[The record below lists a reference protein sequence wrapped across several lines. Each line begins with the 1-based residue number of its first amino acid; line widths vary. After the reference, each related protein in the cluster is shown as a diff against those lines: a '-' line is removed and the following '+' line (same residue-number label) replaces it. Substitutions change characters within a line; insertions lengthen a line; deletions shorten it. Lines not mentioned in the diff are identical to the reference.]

1 MKADAS
7 RRLGLCVC
15 CRDAYTKTPG
25 SLMSQAFT
33 PTSQVNAPA
42 RTMSGRDIQTLFL
55 ASLGGALE
63 FYDFVVFVFFVLP
76 LSHLFFP
83 PDMAPWLAKLQVYG
97 IFAAGYLAR
106 PLGGIVMAHFGDRQ
120 GRKRMFTLSV
130 FLMALPTLAI
140 GLLPTYAVVGVLAPL
155 LLLLMRVVQGVAI
168 GGEVPGAWVFVA
180 EHAPPGRV
188 GFACACLTSGLTV
201 GILIGS
207 LTAAWINHHL
217 LPDEVLRW
225 GWRLPFL
232 LGGVFGFVAVWLRRW
247 LSETPV
253 FAELR
258 ERKALSR
265 ELPLRIVL
273 AAHRSSVVLSMAV
286 TWTLT
291 AAILVLILM
300 LPSLAQK
307 SFGIAPDLAFLGNS
321 IAAFCLGV
329 GCIAYG
335 WLADRIG
342 APRALLFGS
351 LALLAVTYV
360 LFADLA
366 AGGAHFLALYAL
378 TGFLVG
384 AVGVVPTVMVAV
396 FPAPVRY
403 SGISFAYNVAYAVF
417 GASTATLIGYL
428 AERAGRMAP
437 AHYVALTAVV
447 SVVAAWWL
455 MASRRADGQV
465 RENLGSA

>member
-1 MKADAS
+1 MAQVLSSTAS
-7 RRLGLCVC
+7 MSPGRALG
-15 CRDAYTKTPG
+15 
-25 SLMSQAFT
+25 
-33 PTSQVNAPA
+33 
-42 RTMSGRDIQTLFL
+42 GRDIQTLLL

-63 FYDFVVFVFFVLP
+63 FYDFVVFVFFALP

-83 PDMAPWLAKLQVYG
+83 PNTAPWLAQLQVYG

-140 GLLPTYAVVGVLAPL
+140 GLLPVYAQAGVLAPL

-217 LPDEVLRW
+217 SPEDVLRW
-225 GWRLPFL
+225 GWRAPFL
-232 LGGVFGFVAVWLRRW
+232 LGGAFGFVAVWLRRW

-253 FAELR
+253 FTELR

-265 ELPLRIVL
+265 ELPLRTVL
-273 AAHRSSVVLSMAV
+273 AGHGGGVLLSMAV
-286 TWTLT
+286 TWMLT

-300 LPSLAQK
+300 LPNLAQK
-307 SFGIAPDLAFLGNS
+307 SFGIAADRAFLGNS
-321 IAAFCLGV
+321 LAAFCLGL
-329 GCIAYG
+329 GCLAYG
-335 WLADRIG
+335 WLTDRIG
-342 APRALLFGS
+342 AARALLLGS
-351 LALLAVTYV
+351 VALVAVTYA
-360 LFADLA
+360 LFRDMA

-384 AVGVVPTVMVAV
+384 TVGVVPTVMVGA
-396 FPAPVRY
+396 FPAAIRY
-403 SGISFAYNVAYAVF
+403 SGLSFAYNVAYAVF
-417 GASTATLIGYL
+417 GATTATLIGYL
-428 AERAGRMAP
+428 AERVGAMAP
-437 AHYVALTAVV
+437 AHYVAITAVV
-447 SVVAAWWL
+447 SVVAASWL
-455 MASRRADGQV
+455 MVSRKAPQTV
-465 RENLGSA
+465 A

>member
-1 MKADAS
+1 MTQAISSAAALAPE
-7 RRLGLCVC
+7 RRLG
-15 CRDAYTKTPG
+15 A
-25 SLMSQAFT
+25 
-33 PTSQVNAPA
+33 
-42 RTMSGRDIQTLFL
+42 RDIQTLLL

-63 FYDFVVFVFFVLP
+63 FYDFVVFVFFALP

-83 PDMAPWLAKLQVYG
+83 QDTAPWLAQLQVYG

-140 GLLPTYAVVGVLAPL
+140 GLLPVYASIGLLAPL
-155 LLLLMRVVQGVAI
+155 LLLVMRVVQGVAI

-180 EHAPPGRV
+180 EHAPRGRV

-217 LPDEVLRW
+217 APAEVLAW

-232 LGGVFGFVAVWLRRW
+232 LGGVFGFIAVWLRRW

-253 FAELR
+253 FAQLR

-265 ELPLRIVL
+265 ELPLR
-273 AAHRSSVVLSMAV
+273 SVMASHGGSVALSMAV
-286 TWTLT
+286 TWMLT

-300 LPSLAQK
+300 LPSLVQK
-307 SFGIAPDLAFLGNS
+307 SFGIAPDVAFLGNS

-329 GCIAYG
+329 GCIAFG
-335 WLADRIG
+335 WLVDRIG
-342 APRALLFGS
+342 AAWALLLGSVALVMATYGLFG
-351 LALLAVTYV
+351 
-360 LFADLA
+360 DLA
-366 AGGAHFLALYAL
+366 AGGAHFLPLYAL

-384 AVGVVPTVMVAV
+384 TVAVVPTIMVAA
-396 FPAPVRY
+396 FPAPIRY

-437 AHYVALTAVV
+437 AHYVCITAVV
-447 SVVAAWWL
+447 SVLVALWL
-455 MASRRADGQV
+455 LAKGRGRGELAD
-465 RENLGSA
+465 

>member
-1 MKADAS
+1 MTQVFPTTPALAS
-7 RRLGLCVC
+7 PERRLG
-15 CRDAYTKTPG
+15 A
-25 SLMSQAFT
+25 
-33 PTSQVNAPA
+33 
-42 RTMSGRDIQTLFL
+42 RDIKTLLL

-63 FYDFVVFVFFVLP
+63 FYDFVVFVFFTIP

-83 PDMAPWLAKLQVYG
+83 PDTAPWLARLQIYG

-140 GLLPTYAVVGVLAPL
+140 GLLPVYATVGVLAPL
-155 LLLLMRVVQGVAI
+155 LLLLMRIVQGVAI

-180 EHAPPGRV
+180 EHAPRGRV
-188 GFACACLTSGLTV
+188 GFACACLTSGLTA
-201 GILIGS
+201 GILMGS

-217 LPDEVLRW
+217 APEEVLRW
-225 GWRLPFL
+225 GWRAPFW
-232 LGGVFGFVAVWLRRW
+232 LGGLFGFIAVWLRRW

-253 FAELR
+253 FAQLR

-265 ELPLRIVL
+265 ELPLRNVL
-273 AAHRSSVVLSMAV
+273 ADHGGSVVLSMAI
-286 TWTLT
+286 TWLLT

-300 LPSLAQK
+300 LPNLAQK
-307 SFGIAPDLAFLGNS
+307 SFGMAPDAAFFGNS
-321 IAAFCLGV
+321 LAAFALGLGCL
-329 GCIAYG
+329 AYG
-335 WLADRIG
+335 WLVDRIG
-342 APRALLFGS
+342 APLALLIGS
-351 LALLAVTYV
+351 LALVACTYA

-366 AGGAHFLALYAL
+366 AGGAHFLLLYAL

-384 AVGVVPTVMVAV
+384 VVGVVPTIMVAA

-428 AERAGRMAP
+428 AEKAGRMAP
-437 AHYVALTAVV
+437 AHYVAMTAAV
-447 SVVAAWWL
+447 SVVAALWLL
-455 MASRRADGQV
+455 MARRSSGDA
-465 RENLGSA
+465 LT

>member
-1 MKADAS
+1 
-7 RRLGLCVC
+7 
-15 CRDAYTKTPG
+15 
-25 SLMSQAFT
+25 MSQVFAT
-33 PTSQVNAPA
+33 TSSMTSPSRMLA
-42 RTMSGRDIQTLFL
+42 GRDIQTLLL

-63 FYDFVVFVFFVLP
+63 FYDFVVFVFFALP

-83 PDMAPWLAKLQVYG
+83 PDTAPWLAQMQVYG

-140 GLLPTYAVVGVLAPL
+140 GLLPVYASAGALAPL

-180 EHAPPGRV
+180 EHAPRGRV
-188 GFACACLTSGLTV
+188 GFACACLTSGLTA

-217 LPDEVLRW
+217 TPEQVLGW

-232 LGGVFGFVAVWLRRW
+232 LGGVFGFIAVWLRRW

-258 ERKALSR
+258 ARKALSR
-265 ELPLRIVL
+265 ELPLRQVL
-273 AAHRSSVVLSMAV
+273 AGHGGSVVLSMAV
-286 TWTLT
+286 TWMLT

-300 LPSLAQK
+300 LPNLVQK
-307 SFGIAPDLAFLGNS
+307 SFGIAADEAFFGNS
-321 IAAFCLGV
+321 LAAFCLGI
-329 GCIAYG
+329 GCIAFG
-335 WLADRIG
+335 WLTDRIG
-342 APRALLFGS
+342 AARALLLGS
-351 LALLAVTYV
+351 LALPAVTYV

-366 AGGAHFLALYAL
+366 AGGAHFLPLYAL

-384 AVGVVPTVMVAV
+384 AVGVVPTVMVAA
-396 FPAPVRY
+396 FPAPIRY
-403 SGISFAYNVAYAVF
+403 SGLSFAYNIAYAIF

-437 AHYVALTAVV
+437 AHYVAVTAVV
-447 SVVAAWWL
+447 SVAAALWL
-455 MASRRADGQV
+455 MASGKGKSADM
-465 RENLGSA
+465 A